1 MLFSI
6 HPITPAFAAEI
17 GDVDLKKPISNK
29 VFLEIENAFNK
40 YSVLVFPGQNINEE
54 QQLRFSKKFG
64 PLEI

>member
-54 QQLRFSKKFG
+54 QNL
-64 PLEI
+64 